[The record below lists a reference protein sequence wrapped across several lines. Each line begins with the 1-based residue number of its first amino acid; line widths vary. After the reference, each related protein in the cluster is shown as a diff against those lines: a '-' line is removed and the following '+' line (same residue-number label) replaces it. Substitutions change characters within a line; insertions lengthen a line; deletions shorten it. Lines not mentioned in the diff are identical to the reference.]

1 MWDKLWRGCLHRVWE
16 ELQWSLRFIPTQD
29 LMDTVFQEEQRG
41 SGQGEQD
48 DQGRSLPQES
58 ASQSV
63 VLRISVSE

>member
-1 MWDKLWRGCLHRVWE
+1 
-16 ELQWSLRFIPTQD
+16 
-29 LMDTVFQEEQRG
+29 MDTVFQEEQRG